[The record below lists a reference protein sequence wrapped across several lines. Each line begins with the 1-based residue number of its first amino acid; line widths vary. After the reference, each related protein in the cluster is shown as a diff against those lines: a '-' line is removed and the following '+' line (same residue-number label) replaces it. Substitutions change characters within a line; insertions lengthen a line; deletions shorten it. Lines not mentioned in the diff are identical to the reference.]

1 MLYNIINTKHIHLIL
16 LIRWLCVFGIM
27 INQPLLTATN
37 NYITLPPPLK
47 LMLSLMLSL
56 INEVFLV
63 LPVRFSE
70 RQSLRRSKVLRI
82 LAFAYPYLF
91 DNIPLFY
98 RVSFS
103 TQIPKLFSQ
112 RSVQIH
118 NLISKGMKLVI
129 LGFVLE
135 TVVLSISHVV
145 MFITGAIFTHFIAL
159 LKKVS
164 RNVYAFYLS
173 IWIQYRVWLFIFSVA
188 SF

>member
-47 LMLSLMLSL
+47 TDVV
-56 INEVFLV
+56 INGHKNVFLV

-129 LGFVLE
+129 LWFVLE
-135 TVVLSISHVV
+135 MVVLSISHVV